1 MKVLKS
7 GKKDG
12 CAVYYFQVGFQC
24 NGYFNNVIET
34 ANENSVG
41 ELVAEVE
48 KEYGE
53 IPVVRKIRTNSRKI
67 VWVK

>member
-7 GKKDG
+7 GKNAG
-12 CAVYYFQVGFQC
+12 NAVYYFQIGFQC
-24 NGYFNNVIET
+24 DGYFNTVVET
-34 ANENSVG
+34 ANENSVD

-53 IPVVRKIRTNSRKI
+53 TPQVRKIRTNNRKI

>member
-1 MKVLKS
+1 MKGLER
-7 GKKDG
+7 GKNAG

-53 IPVVRKIRTNSRKI
+53 TPQVRTIRTNNRKVI
-67 VWVK
+67 CVK

>member
-7 GKKDG
+7 GKNAG
-12 CAVYYFQVGFQC
+12 CVVYYYQVGFQC

-34 ANENSVG
+34 ANENSV
-41 ELVAEVE
+41 ENLVEEIE

-53 IPVVRKIRTNSRKI
+53 IPVVRKIRTNSKKVI
-67 VWVK
+67 WVK

>member
-7 GKKDG
+7 GKNAG
-12 CAVYYFQVGFQC
+12 CAVYYYQIGFQC

-53 IPVVRKIRTNSRKI
+53 TPQVRKIRTNNRKI
-67 VWVK
+67 IWVK

>member
-7 GKKDG
+7 GKNAG
-12 CAVYYFQVGFQC
+12 CFVYYFQIGFQC
-24 NGYFNNVIET
+24 DGYFNSVVET
-34 ANENSVG
+34 ANENSVDG
-41 ELVAEVE
+41 LVAEVA

-53 IPVVRKIRTNSRKI
+53 TPQVRKIRTNNKRI